1 MLYNILI
8 LALTLVTFVF
18 AHGKVTVVTGDAGGN
33 GTALGIL
40 GGIIPAAAPNLRVRL
55 PAPSPYQPHKPP
67 AYPTS
72 IPPTNDNNDATA
84 SESDTTIFPDR
95 ALLSDG
101 LGRTAA
107 SGPNTIAM
115 IVHAMRLSGTVLPQ
129 LTPGG
134 NLSGTFFVVTT
145 AGAGPLH
152 AVLDPSATGR
162 FSEGVR
168 LEVVRQ
174 IPGGGGGGGGEDDD
188 DQEAET
194 AAGADTGEF
203 VSSRKPALLLPSKV
217 SRRRSSAW
225 ARLVDTVLG
234 TELGRAVRLWRRG
247 VPERV
252 NQGFEF
258 VFAVPENLTCTG
270 VVASMTGV
278 CLVKIANANE
288 TGPFGGVVPVQMAV
302 PGGWG
307 GGNGTFLGLDG
318 RNGTANSTAAIA
330 ALCGRA
336 FKE

>member
-1 MLYNILI
+1 MLCNILI
-8 LALTLVTFVF
+8 LALTLVTLVS

-40 GGIIPAAAPNLRVRL
+40 GGIIPAAAPNLRVRF
-55 PAPSPYQPHKPP
+55 PAPSPSQPHQPP

-72 IPPTNDNNDATA
+72 IPPTNDNPNNDATA
-84 SESDTTIFPDR
+84 SESDTTIFPSP

-115 IVHAMRLSGTVLPQ
+115 IVHAMRLSGTLLPQ

-145 AGAGPLH
+145 AGAGPIH

-174 IPGGGGGGGGEDDD
+174 IPGGGGGD
-188 DQEAET
+188 DQEGET
-194 AAGADTGEF
+194 AAEAGEF
-203 VSSRKPALLLPSKV
+203 VSSRKPALLPSKV
-217 SRRRSSAW
+217 SRRRSSPW

-234 TELGRAVRLWRRG
+234 TELGRAMRLWRRG
-247 VPERV
+247 APERV